1 MPGIIAMMSQW
12 WVLLG
17 LERAPLVGQGPRLS
31 LQGET
36 TSPSA
41 TSKSLE
47 AQPTKL
53 LLIRSHTQNRIEG
66 AIVHQFISSL

>member
-1 MPGIIAMMSQW
+1 MPGIIAMMCQW

-17 LERAPLVGQGPRLS
+17 LERAPLASQGLKLS

-36 TSPSA
+36 TSPSGKSA
-41 TSKSLE
+41 SLE

-53 LLIRSHTQNRIEG
+53 LLTRYHTQNRIEG
-66 AIVHQFISSL
+66 AIVHRS